1 MFAVCVPHTKTGLN
15 QADDSDNTV
24 NTDTQDMQP
33 WPRSHGFTSAN
44 PIALGGPWQAF
55 ENPLTG
61 QTVIKPPREDSIPA
75 FEDAE
80 KALVTLVIVSE
91 KRRQG

>member
-1 MFAVCVPHTKTGLN
+1 
-15 QADDSDNTV
+15 
-24 NTDTQDMQP
+24 MQP
-33 WPRSHGFTSAN
+33 WPRSHDFTSAN
-44 PIALGGPWQAF
+44 PIALGALGGPWQAF

-75 FEDAE
+75 FEVAE
-80 KALVTLVIVSE
+80 KALVTLVIVLE